1 MRKVPFSINNGVEMN
16 LYAYLGAIY
25 EARRKAVEQ
34 RTVSGIGQN
43 IILLE
48 SFGSTLKQGDWTDE
62 DGIFLTYR
70 LAPGYA
76 STPWAR
82 DAAVV
87 FEARLK
93 GVFVGRK
100 TSREVEGDLVHLYF
114 SGNVHP
120 IGD

>member
-1 MRKVPFSINNGVEMN
+1 MIKVPFSINNGIEMN
-16 LYAYLGAIY
+16 LYAILGPIY
-25 EARRKAVEQ
+25 KARQDAVAQ
-34 RTVSGIGQN
+34 CTVAGIAQT

-48 SFGSTLKQGDWTDE
+48 GFGATLKQGDWTNE

-100 TSREVEGDLVHLYF
+100 ASREVDGDLVHMYF
-114 SGNVHP
+114 SGNPHS

>member
-1 MRKVPFSINNGVEMN
+1 MRKIPFSINNGVEMN
-16 LYAYLGAIY
+16 LYAYLGPLY
-25 EARRKAVEQ
+25 KARQDAVAQ
-34 RTVSGIGQN
+34 CTVAGIAQT

-48 SFGSTLKQGDWTDE
+48 GFGSILKQGDWADE

-76 STPWAR
+76 STSWAC
-82 DAAVV
+82 DAAAG

-93 GVFVGRK
+93 GVFVARK
-100 TSREVEGDLVHLYF
+100 SSREVDGDLVHLYF